1 MGSAARG
8 ESTCTECRDALPFL
22 PSRDGGFRCV
32 PILALVQK
40 RTKQLHFFMISF
52 VLVGQLLCVFS
63 SACFSMC
70 LSASVLLSSASLR
83 VSLSFVFVLAFV
95 SWCVCLCIWLCVA
108 RSASFTLRLC
118 VYNLQQSFFFASQCL
133 SLHLSVIVSLSLRLC
148 LCIWLCVSRSA
159 SASLALHLS
168 PCASHP
174 ASLTLRLSLCVR
186 VSLSA
191 FPPSFPP
198 TWF

>member
-1 MGSAARG
+1 MSV
-8 ESTCTECRDALPFL
+8 SCF
-22 PSRDGGFRCV
+22 V
-32 PILALVQK
+32 
-40 RTKQLHFFMISF
+40 SF
-52 VLVGQLLCVFS
+52 HLRAFLCVS
-63 SACFSMC
+63 LHQSCFHLPLC
-70 LSASVLLSSASLR
+70 
-83 VSLSFVFVLAFV
+83 VSLSPFVFVLAFV